1 MSSCLETIEMVQRP
15 IRVVIVDDS
24 NLMRQM
30 LKAALSRDAGI
41 EIVGAAADPLEAR
54 TIIKTTNPDVIT
66 LDIEM
71 PKMDGLSFLEKLMT
85 LRPTPV
91 VMVSSL
97 TQSGSDATIRALE
110 LGAVD
115 YVGKPAGS
123 AGYGFEA
130 VVQEL
135 VFKIKMAA
143 SARVVQT
150 RPVNSKPSILPSP
163 RRGGVRSFIAIGA
176 STGGVERIRDILQV
190 MPADCPPI
198 VITQHMGPSYL
209 ASFADRLDKLCA
221 ANVLLARQG
230 ARLKQ
235 GTVYIAP
242 GDQHL
247 AVGRDSNGYFCQ
259 IQDTPPVSG
268 HRPSVDVLFQSVA
281 RAAGPHAVGAI
292 LSGMGRDGASGMAAM
307 RAAGAH
313 TVGEQESSCVVYGMP
328 RMAKEAGGVVVEL
341 PLAQIAPELLRAI
354 DAIGERPRVN

>member
-1 MSSCLETIEMVQRP
+1 MARP

-24 NLMRQM
+24 NLMRRM
-30 LKAALSRDAGI
+30 LTAALSKDHSI
-41 EIVGAAADPLEAR
+41 EIVGTAAVPFEAR
-54 TIIKTTNPDVIT
+54 EIIKVSNPDVIT

-71 PKMDGLSFLEKLMT
+71 PKMDGLAFLEKIMT
-85 LRPTPV
+85 LRPMPV

-123 AGYGFEA
+123 EGHGFQRVAE
-130 VVQEL
+130 EL
-135 VFKIKMAA
+135 IGKIKLAA
-143 SARVVQT
+143 TARVGHLRKAT
-150 RPVNSKPSILPSP
+150 TAPAILPSP
-163 RRGGVRSFIAIGA
+163 RRISSRAFIAIGA

-190 MPADCPPI
+190 MPANCPPI

-209 ASFADRLDKLCA
+209 AAFAERLNKLCA
-221 ANVLLARQG
+221 PTIKLGSTG
-230 ARLKQ
+230 ARLQQ

-242 GDQHL
+242 GEGHL
-247 AVGRDSNGYFCQ
+247 AIVKDTAGYFCQ
-259 IQDTPPVSG
+259 IQDQPPLVSG
-268 HRPSVDVLFQSVA
+268 HRPSVDVLFHSVA
-281 RAAGPHAVGAI
+281 KAAGPSAVGAI

-328 RMAKEAGGVVVEL
+328 KMAKEAGGVVLEL
-341 PLAQIAPELLRAI
+341 PLAQIASELLRTI
-354 DAIGERPRVN
+354 DSITDRPRAN

>member
-1 MSSCLETIEMVQRP
+1 MGRP

-30 LKAALSRDAGI
+30 LTAALSRDNGI
-41 EIVGAAADPLEAR
+41 EIVGTAADPFEAR
-54 TIIKTTNPDVIT
+54 EIIKTVRPDVIT

-71 PKMDGLSFLEKLMT
+71 PKMDGLSFLEKIMT

-97 TQSGSDATIRALE
+97 TQAGSDATIRALE

-123 AGYGFEA
+123 EGFGFQRVAE
-130 VVQEL
+130 EL
-135 VFKIKMAA
+135 IGKIKLAA
-143 SARVVQT
+143 TARVGQL
-150 RPVNSKPSILPSP
+150 RKPTAAPATLPAP
-163 RRGGVRSFIAIGA
+163 RRGGGRSFIAIGA

-190 MPADCPPI
+190 MPTNCPPI

-209 ASFADRLDKLCA
+209 ASFAERLNKLCSPT
-221 ANVLLARQG
+221 VKLATQN
-230 ARLKQ
+230 ARLQQ
-235 GTVYIAP
+235 GVVYIAP
-242 GDQHL
+242 GEGHL
-247 AVGRDSNGYFCQ
+247 AIVKDALGYVCQ
-259 IQDTPPVSG
+259 IQDTAPVSG
-268 HRPSVDVLFQSVA
+268 HRPSVDVLFHSVA
-281 RAAGPHAVGAI
+281 KAAGPSVVGAI

-328 RMAKEAGGVVVEL
+328 KMAKEAGGVVLEL
-341 PLAQIAPELLRAI
+341 PLAQIASELLRAI
-354 DAIGERPRVN
+354 DLIADRTRAN